1 MHKVPKYHSILTGA
15 TLGLIFT
22 RSAGHYYYFFVGK
35 GKEGGK
41 EHMAKVIEC
50 LKAHYE
56 VQDSEMG
63 KVYRWCPERAVVE
76 CTCGEEAT
84 LSAFRSSCPECGAD
98 HAPIVEEVLAA
109 RPEEGNGDHPWRS
122 LQPHTPTRGA

>member
-1 MHKVPKYHSILTGA
+1 VRKVAKYHSILTGA
-15 TLGLIFT
+15 TLGFIFT
-22 RSAGHYYYFFVGK
+22 RSVAHYYFFLGK

-56 VQDSEMG
+56 VQDLEMG

-76 CTCGEEAT
+76 CTCGEEPT
-84 LSAFRSSCPECGAD
+84 LSAFRSTCPECGAD